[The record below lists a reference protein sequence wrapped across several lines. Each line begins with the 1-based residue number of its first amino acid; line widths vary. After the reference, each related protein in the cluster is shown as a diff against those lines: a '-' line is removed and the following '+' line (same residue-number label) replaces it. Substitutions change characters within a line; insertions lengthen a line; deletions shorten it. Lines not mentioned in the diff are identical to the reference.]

1 MKKEIFIN
9 SGSNETRIA
18 ILEES
23 KLTEFFTE
31 SSENERNVGDIYFGK
46 VAKVMKGIRAAFID
60 IGFSQDAFLHFSDI
74 TTSDEYYTLLGEDE
88 IDEVDDDDD
97 DEEVKE
103 PPKVQSKDQP
113 KDQQRKPQGRRDNK
127 KFDKNPDV
135 NLTRGQDIIVQ
146 ITKEPVANKG
156 VRVTSKVSL
165 PGRYLVLMP
174 FHRKIGLSRKI
185 YNSKER
191 YRLRKIVKTALPKGY
206 GLIIRTVA
214 SGKDDNLILDD
225 LNKLLVT
232 WSEIENKVKSQKP
245 PTIVYKDVSTTS
257 SVVRDLFKEDVTKIV
272 IDSKK
277 LFRDIKTSLE
287 ETSPGFVKKLDLYT
301 GTQPLFDL
309 YNIERQLDSSLNKKV
324 WVKGAGYIIIE
335 TTEAMTVI
343 DVNSGK
349 YARSSNQEVNSLNTN
364 IEASKEIVRQLRLR
378 DIGGIIVIDFIDL
391 YEEKSRR
398 KLYDEIRKEF
408 RKDRA
413 KSTILPMSEFGIV
426 QITRQRIRQS
436 ILHRVYDTCPLCKG
450 TGTVLSRTSFLTNLE
465 RWIQRYKGGHS
476 VHPLTLKVNPIVE
489 AYLIHGLFSRIR
501 KLSFKYKLRMKVVG
515 DSEVALDDFRFISK
529 KTGEDVT
536 EEFSM

>member
-9 SGSNETRIA
+9 SGSNERRIA
-18 ILEES
+18 ILEEG
-23 KLTEFFTE
+23 KLTEYFTE
-31 SSENERNVGDIYFGK
+31 SPENERNVGDIYLGK

-60 IGFSQDAFLHFSDI
+60 IGFQQDAFLHFSDI
-74 TTSDEYYTLLGEDE
+74 TTSDEYYSLLGEDE
-88 IDEVDDDDD
+88 FDEDDD
-97 DEEVKE
+97 DEEEEEQVKE
-103 PPKVQSKDQP
+103 PPKKY
-113 KDQQRKPQGRRDNK
+113 QGKRDNRYS
-127 KFDKNPDV
+127 KNPDV

-174 FHRKIGLSRKI
+174 FHRKVGLSRKI

-191 YRLRKIVKTALPKGY
+191 YRLRKLVRSALPKGY

-214 SGKDDNLILDD
+214 SGKEDSLILDD
-225 LNKLLVT
+225 LNKLLST
-232 WSEIENKVKSQKP
+232 WNEIENKVKTQKP
-245 PTIVYKDVSTTS
+245 PTILYKDVSTTS
-257 SVVRDLFKEDVTKIV
+257 SVVRDLFKEDVSKIV

-277 LFRDIKTSLE
+277 LYREIKTNLE
-287 ETSPGFVKKLDLYT
+287 ESSPGFVKKLDLYT
-301 GTQPLFDL
+301 GNQPLFDL
-309 YNIERQLDSSLNKKV
+309 YNIERQIDSSLNKKV
-324 WVKGAGYIIIE
+324 WIKGAGYIIIE

-364 IEASKEIVRQLRLR
+364 IEAGKEIVRQLRLR

-398 KLYDEIRKEF
+398 KLYDELRKEF

-413 KSTILPMSEFGIV
+413 KATILPMSEFGLV
-426 QITRQRIRQS
+426 QITRQRIRQN

-450 TGTVLSRTSFLTNLE
+450 TGTVLSRTSFMTNLE
-465 RWIQRYKGGHS
+465 RWIQRYKGGHAI
-476 VHPLTLKVNPIVE
+476 HPLELKVNPILE

-501 KLSFKYKLRMKVVG
+501 KLSFKYKLRIKVEA
-515 DSEVALDDFRFISK
+515 DSEISLDEFRFLSR
-529 KTGEDVT
+529 KTGEDLT
-536 EEFSM
+536 EEYLN

>member
-31 SSENERNVGDIYFGK
+31 SSENERNVGDIYLGK

-60 IGFSQDAFLHFSDI
+60 IGFQQDAFLHFSDI
-74 TTSDEYYTLLGEDE
+74 TTSDEYYSLLGEDE
-88 IDEVDDDDD
+88 IDEEDDDDD
-97 DEEVKE
+97 EEEVKE
-103 PPKVQSKDQP
+103 PPKG
-113 KDQQRKPQGRRDNK
+113 QQKKPQGRRDS
-127 KFDKNPDV
+127 KFSKNPDV

-191 YRLRKIVKTALPKGY
+191 HRLRKIVKSALPKGY

-225 LNKLLVT
+225 LNKLLST
-232 WSEIENKVKSQKP
+232 WNEIENKVKTQKP
-245 PTIVYKDVSTTS
+245 PTILYKDVSTTS
-257 SVVRDLFKEDVTKIV
+257 SVVRDLFKEDVSKIV

-277 LFRDIKTSLE
+277 LFRDIKASLE

-301 GTQPLFDL
+301 GNQPLFDL
-309 YNIERQLDSSLNKKV
+309 YNIERQLDSSLSKKV
-324 WVKGAGYIIIE
+324 WIKGAGYIIIE

-364 IEASKEIVRQLRLR
+364 IEAGKEIVRQLRLR

-398 KLYDEIRKEF
+398 KLYDELRKEF

-413 KSTILPMSEFGIV
+413 KATILPMSEFGIV
-426 QITRQRIRQS
+426 QITRQRIRQN
-436 ILHRVYDTCPLCKG
+436 ILNRVYDTCPLCKG

-465 RWIQRYKGGHS
+465 RWIQRYKGSHS

-489 AYLIHGLFSRIR
+489 AYLIHGLFSRVR
-501 KLSFKYKLRMKVVG
+501 KLSFKYKLRIKVIG
-515 DSEVALDDFRFISK
+515 DGDVALDDFKFISR

-536 EEFSM
+536 EEFLS

>member
-9 SGSNETRIA
+9 SGSNEIRIA

-97 DEEVKE
+97 EEEVKE
-103 PPKVQSKDQP
+103 PPKGQSKDQP
-113 KDQQRKPQGRRDNK
+113 KDQQRKPQGKRDNK
-127 KFDKNPDV
+127 KYDKNPDV

-245 PTIVYKDVSTTS
+245 PTILHKDVSTTS

-364 IEASKEIVRQLRLR
+364 IEAGKEIVRQLRLR

-398 KLYDEIRKEF
+398 KLYDELRKEF
-408 RKDRA
+408 RRDRA

-436 ILHRVYDTCPLCKG
+436 ILNRVYDTCPLCKG

-465 RWIQRYKGGHS
+465 RWIQRYKGS
-476 VHPLTLKVNPIVE
+476 QTVHPLTLKVNPIIE

-501 KLSFKYKLRMKVVG
+501 KLSFKYKLRMKVIG